1 MAIFSGITDFVKG
14 FLFLPKGARLLAGE
28 RSLWKGIVAPLL
40 INVLGF
46 SAALYWTFSY
56 MKGLAENLIE
66 QQGWFWTALG
76 FLSKILALG
85 LSVGVA
91 VVAFLVIAALLAGPF
106 NDWLGAATLRILGQA
121 PLHTNLSLAQNLTVT
136 LRAMRESL
144 KEVGYFLTI
153 SVVLFLL
160 GCSYFK
166 TLLFPISFLIFMVP
180 LPATIFNTIA
190 FPLQLLAANV
200 STVIISTIGIPVF
213 RDGNIIQLAGIT
225 LEVAEACSGIRSLI
239 TILTLATIYSY
250 FMEKRR
256 WKQLILVFSSLPIAI
271 VTNSARVTLTAI
283 LAHYFGA
290 SAADGFYH
298 TFEGWFMFV
307 VAFGI
312 LLLLGYVIRKVF
324 P

>member
-1 MAIFSGITDFVKG
+1 MQINHELDKELTSKETPLNSSSALKIFLIAFLLLILYYPIIKFLVQDWDSNPNYSHGYIVPFITAYLVWERRKKLALIKPSPTASGI
-14 FLFLPKGARLLAGE
+14 FLLLAG
-28 RSLWKGIVAPLL
+28 
-40 INVLGF
+40 VLTLFLGHIGAELFLQRF
-46 SAALYWTFSY
+46 S
-56 MKGLAENLIE
+56 I
-66 QQGWFWTALG
+66 
-76 FLSKILALG
+76 I
-85 LSVGVA
+85 
-91 VVAFLVIAALLAGPF
+91 LVINGL
-106 NDWLGAATLRILGQA
+106 
-121 PLHTNLSLAQNLTVT
+121 
-136 LRAMRESL
+136 
-144 KEVGYFLTI
+144 
-153 SVVLFLL
+153 VLFLL

-200 STVIISTIGIPVF
+200 STVLISTIGIPVF